1 VSGAAQTV
9 AVVWHDLECG
19 GYERDLPLWRSLAAE
34 RGDPVLDVGAG
45 TGRVALPLARAG
57 HTVVALD
64 ADPDLLAELE
74 RRASGLPVRGV
85 RADARDFDLGEAF
98 ALCIVPMQTIQLL
111 GGSSGRAAFLR
122 CAARHLRPGG
132 VLAVAIAD
140 ELEEFEVRDGEPA
153 PLPDLR
159 EIDGVVYCSQP
170 TAVRREGD
178 VHVLER
184 RREIVDPDGGRE
196 VSDDVIVLD
205 RLSVRRLERE
215 AAAAGLRCRA
225 RLDVP
230 ATREH
235 VGSRVVVLGA

>member
-1 VSGAAQTV
+1 
-9 AVVWHDLECG
+9 
-19 GYERDLPLWRSLAAE
+19 
-34 RGDPVLDVGAG
+34 
-45 TGRVALPLARAG
+45 
-57 HTVVALD
+57 
-64 ADPDLLAELE
+64 
-74 RRASGLPVRGV
+74 
-85 RADARDFDLGEAF
+85 
-98 ALCIVPMQTIQLL
+98 
-111 GGSSGRAAFLR
+111 
-122 CAARHLRPGG
+122 